1 MEKSQSPACNII
13 TYNNMSLFKP
23 HSYSF
28 PYRDENT
35 GVSKSAANLKQLLTG
50 AALSVTDQD
59 DENVLMWVSL
69 LVLNLLALPL
79 IFNCS
84 DNS

>member
-1 MEKSQSPACNII
+1 
-13 TYNNMSLFKP
+13 MSLFKP

-35 GVSKSAANLKQLLTG
+35 GFSESAANLEQLLTG

-59 DENVLMWVSL
+59 DENFLMWVLL
-69 LVLNLLALPL
+69 LVLN
-79 IFNCS
+79 IFWLYI
-84 DNS
+84 